1 MTEKNSQPLLQ
12 SYQMGPL
19 QLKNRV
25 VLAPMTRNRAGAGN
39 VPTDLATEYYAQR
52 ASGGLLITEA
62 TQISPQGVGYPATPG
77 IHSPDQIAGWKKV
90 TDAVHAKGGLIFL
103 QLWHVGRISH
113 PVFHDGELPVAPSA
127 IRPAGQAFTFTG
139 LQDYVTPRALET
151 NEIPGIV
158 ADFRAATVNAKAAG
172 FDGVELHGA
181 NGYLINQFLDDHA
194 NHRTD
199 KYGGSIENRAR
210 LLFESLD
217 AVVDAWDSDHVGI
230 RLSPSGVFNDMGD
243 SDPRAVYGYVIDK
256 LAAYKLA
263 YLHLMNPM
271 APIDQH
277 PQMVADVAG
286 VYGPLYK
293 GTRILNSGYTRESG
307 NELIASGTAEL
318 ISYGKPYL
326 ANPDLPERFAQEA
339 ELNTP
344 DDATFYGGDAK
355 GYTDYPALE
364 LATS

>member
-1 MTEKNSQPLLQ
+1 MTQNNSQPLLQ

-25 VLAPMTRNRAGAGN
+25 VLAPLTRNRAGEGN
-39 VPTDLATEYYAQR
+39 APTELNAEYYAQR

-77 IHSPDQIAGWKKV
+77 IHSPEQIAGWKKV

-113 PVFHDGELPVAPSA
+113 PDFHGGELPVAPSA
-127 IRPAGQAFTFTG
+127 VRPAGQAFTFTG
-139 LQDYVTPRALET
+139 LQDYVTPRALELS
-151 NEIPGIV
+151 EIPVIV
-158 ADFRAATVNAKAAG
+158 ADFRQAALNAKAAG
-172 FDGVELHGA
+172 FDGVELHAA

-194 NHRTD
+194 NRRTD
-199 KYGGSIENRAR
+199 EYGGSIENRAR
-210 LLFESLD
+210 LLFEALD
-217 AVVDAWDSDHVGI
+217 AVVDAWDADHVGI

-243 SDPRAVYGYVIDK
+243 SDPRALYTYVIEK
-256 LAAYKLA
+256 LNDYKLA

-271 APIDQH
+271 APIDDY

-286 VYGPLYK
+286 VFAPLYK
-293 GTRILNSGYTRESG
+293 GTRMLNSGYTRESG
-307 NELIASGTAEL
+307 NELIAAGGAEL
-318 ISYGKPYL
+318 ISYGKPFL
-326 ANPDLPERFAQEA
+326 ANPDLPERFAREA
-339 ELNTP
+339 ALNP
-344 DDATFYGGDAK
+344 HNEATFYGGGAE

-364 LATS
+364 ATPA